1 MGIMVAGYP
10 SLRGRCRDT
19 LLSIGRGL
27 WVSGIVLAALAST
40 SVCAQVG
47 GRDPTFLPGQI
58 LSGSAPATIHVV
70 AQTSTGLIIG
80 GDFSSVAGVE
90 RGRIAR
96 LNASG
101 DLDTTFASGQ
111 GANGAIHAILVQKDG
126 KILVGGEFTEFDG
139 TVRNRLARLN
149 SNGTLD
155 TAFNPGA
162 GLNGTVHCITES
174 VYDRRIMVGGGFT
187 SANNVSRNGIA
198 KFDATTGAHYT
209 SFNPGSG
216 ANGPV
221 YSILSDSYSYNRIY
235 IGGDFTT
242 FNGSARSRLARI
254 DDGGRLDSSFNIGTG
269 FDGPVY
275 AISADLN
282 RFSSSGGILVGGDFN
297 VFNGTVRT
305 KIARLNAGWWYSSSL
320 LDPYFKV
327 VLDGAVR
334 SIAVSS
340 ASSSSVRV
348 LIAGDFQNVDGVPR
362 SRVARLNVSSGSFVG
377 SNSGATADLDAAFN
391 QSQLIDGSV
400 RSVLLLSDTRA
411 IISGGIVSVG
421 GSPSGPVS
429 RLYGDYGA
437 SLPTGPTTVV
447 SQSLSTSQVALEW
460 SGATNASRYS
470 IEASSDGGSSW
481 SSVATPTSSPHVVGN
496 LNPATSYLFRLLSSN
511 YNGNSAYTTPVA
523 GSTAVS
529 VWNGPGGV
537 DGDPSAPSSTVEAIV
552 RQPDGKIILAGS
564 FTSVGGVTR
573 NRIARL
579 NADMT
584 LDATFNPSGGPNST
598 VNDVAIQ
605 ADGKILI
612 VGIFSQ
618 VAGIDRKYVARLNAD
633 GSLDSGFDVGVGP
646 SSSVECVAITPDGRI
661 LVGGWFSTFAGY
673 SQDYIARLNID
684 GSLDLSFR
692 TTVSS
697 IVYDIEVLPDG
708 RFYLGGGFSTINGVS
723 RSGLA
728 RVLPNG
734 EVDSSFNP
742 GSGGTSVYAISVA
755 PNGHLVLGGSFS
767 NFGNS
772 GFKYVAKLDSSGA
785 PDSSFFMAEP
795 PNASVEAVAV
805 DGVGRVLIGGNFT
818 KLGSKLQFRIAR
830 LLGSGSVDPSF
841 QVGAGANNVVY
852 AILVQP
858 DSRVLLGGAF
868 TTLGQAQRNYFARVL
883 GGDANDPLIVTDS
896 LKSAVAGQSYSANI
910 AAVGGS
916 LPYTW
921 EVTSGALPQGLSL
934 NADGSMAGI
943 PTESVVSN
951 FTIRLTDAR
960 GGSSEKLFTL
970 LAEDIL
976 SGLRVIEA
984 AYGAGSTYVDV
995 SSYVSAGISG
1005 PSASMSVSNTAFGG
1019 DPVSGQVKTLYV
1031 TYQDRT
1037 GRYLISAREGT
1048 TLTFPAST
1056 ALKVAINFD
1065 VWRSTKFSSLQMYDQ
1080 SISGADEDPD
1090 GDGVSN
1096 LLESA
1101 LGGDPLLPDA
1111 MAVLPTHSSGGT
1123 GSQFRF
1129 LCDAHRSDLTY
1140 VVEAATDLAGENA
1153 WIPIAKSVAGSAV
1166 QSLRG
1171 DVSISD
1177 VGAGLREVTVVH
1189 HGSMSDKARF
1199 YRVGVCWE

>member
-1 MGIMVAGYP
+1 MGIMVAGYL

-27 WVSGIVLAALAST
+27 WVSGIVSAALAST

-58 LSGSAPATIHVV
+58 LNGSTAATVYAV
-70 AQTSTGLIIG
+70 TQTSSGLIIA
-80 GDFSSVAGVE
+80 GDFTSVSGVG

-111 GANGAIHAILVQKDG
+111 GANGAIRAMLVQTDG
-126 KILVGGEFTEFDG
+126 KIVVGGDFTEFDG
-139 TVRNRLARLN
+139 TARNRLARLN

-155 TAFNPGA
+155 TSFNPGA
-162 GLNGTVHCITES
+162 GLNGTVHCMAVS
-174 VYDRRIMVGGGFT
+174 VSDRRIIVGGEFT
-187 SANNVSRNGIA
+187 TANNVSRNGIA
-198 KFDATTGAHYT
+198 KFDVDTGAHYT
-209 SFNPGSG
+209 SFNPGTG

-221 YSILSDSYSYNRIY
+221 YAVLSDPYSYYRIY
-235 IGGDFTT
+235 VGGDFTT
-242 FNGSARSRLARI
+242 FNGASRNRLARI
-254 DDGGRLDSSFNIGTG
+254 DESGWLDSSFNIGTG

-275 AISADLN
+275 AIAAETN

-297 VFNGTVRT
+297 VFNGSVRT
-305 KIARLNAGWWYSSSL
+305 KLARLNAGWWYSSAL

-340 ASSSSVRV
+340 ASSWSIRV
-348 LIAGDFQNVDGVPR
+348 LVAGDFQNADGVTR

-377 SNSGATADLDAAFN
+377 SNSGAMADLDASFN
-391 QSQLIDGSV
+391 QSQQIDGSL
-400 RSVLLLSDTRA
+400 RSVLFLNDTRV
-411 IISGGIVSVG
+411 IIAGGITNVG

-429 RLYGDYGA
+429 RLYGDYGG
-437 SLPTGPTTVV
+437 SVPTAPTMLS
-447 SQSLSTSQVALEW
+447 SQTLSTSQVALEW
-460 SGATNASRYS
+460 SGATNAHGYS
-470 IEASSDGGSSW
+470 IEASSDDGASW
-481 SSVATPTSSPHVVGN
+481 SSVATASGSPHIVTN
-496 LNPATSYLFRLLSSN
+496 LIPATSYLFRLFSSN
-511 YNGNSAYTTPVA
+511 YNGNSPSTDPVTA
-523 GSTAVS
+523 ITAVS
-529 VWNGPGGV
+529 DWTGPGSA
-537 DGDPSAPSSTVEAIV
+537 DGIPAAPSSTVEAIL

-564 FTSVGGVTR
+564 FTSIAGVTR

-584 LDATFNPSGGPNST
+584 LDTSFNPSGGPNST
-598 VNDVAIQ
+598 VNDIAIQ

-612 VGIFSQ
+612 VGSFSQ
-618 VAGIDRKYVARLNAD
+618 VGGVDREYVARLNTD
-633 GSLDSGFDVGVGP
+633 GSLDSTFDVGIGP
-646 SSSVECVAITPDGRI
+646 NSSVECVGIMPDGRI

-692 TTVSS
+692 TTASS

-742 GSGGTSVYAISVA
+742 GSGGTSVYAISAA

-805 DGVGRVLIGGNFT
+805 DGAGRVLVGGGFT

-852 AILVQP
+852 TILVQP

-868 TTLGQAQRNYFARVL
+868 TTLGQSQRNYFARVL

-910 AAVGGS
+910 AAVGGL

-921 EVTSGALPQGLSL
+921 EITFGALPQGLSL
-934 NADGSMAGI
+934 NADGSIAGVPI
-943 PTESVVSN
+943 ESVVSN

-960 GGSSEKLFTL
+960 GGSSEKLFSL
-970 LAEDIL
+970 LAEDTP
-976 SGLRVIEA
+976 SRLRVIEA
-984 AYGAGSTYVDV
+984 SYGAGSTYVDV
-995 SSYVSAGISG
+995 SSYVSAGISSS
-1005 PSASMSVSNTAFGG
+1005 SASMSVSNTAFGG
-1019 DPVSGQVKTLYV
+1019 DPVPGQVKTLYV

-1048 TLTFPAST
+1048 NLTFPNST
-1056 ALKVAINFD
+1056 ALKVPINFD
-1065 VWRSTKFSSLQMYDQ
+1065 VWRSTKFSSLQVYNQ
-1080 SISGADEDPD
+1080 SISGAGADPD
-1090 GDGVSN
+1090 SDGASN

-1101 LGGDPLLPDA
+1101 FGGDPLLPDA

-1129 LCDAHRSDLTY
+1129 FCDASRSDLTY
-1140 VVEAATDLAGENA
+1140 VVEVTTDVADKNS
-1153 WIPIAKSVAGSAV
+1153 WVPIAKSVAGAPV

-1177 VGAGLREVTVVH
+1177 VGVGLRQATVVH
-1189 HGSMSDKARF
+1189 QGSTSDKARF
-1199 YRVGVCWE
+1199 YRVSVQRP